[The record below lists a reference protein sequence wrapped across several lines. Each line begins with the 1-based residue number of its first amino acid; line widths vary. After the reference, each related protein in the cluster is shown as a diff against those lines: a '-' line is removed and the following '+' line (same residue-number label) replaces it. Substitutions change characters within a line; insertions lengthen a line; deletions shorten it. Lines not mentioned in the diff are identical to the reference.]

1 LRLAAFLAAKA
12 DGGTVGEAVD
22 RQLRVLARTSL
33 DNYSIGP
40 IALQLCW
47 CLFGDFLRASTGLDG
62 VDDRTFAQ
70 SIGATVA
77 LILDADVPLVS

>member
-1 LRLAAFLAAKA
+1 MAARSAK
-12 DGGTVGEAVD
+12 
-22 RQLRVLARTSL
+22 R
-33 DNYSIGP
+33 SIVSSECSPEHRSITIRSAP